1 MSLENIDGTLFRKA
15 LIHSARMLERNKKVV
30 DSLNVYPV
38 PDGDTGTNMSLTM
51 EQAVAEAAK
60 IKSDDL
66 KRIVDAAAWGAL
78 MGARGNSGVI
88 LSQLFRGFAAGV
100 AEGKNSLSSKE
111 LAAAFKKG
119 VEEAYKA
126 VLRPVEGTI
135 LTVARE
141 AAERMLHETKKSMDI
156 VNNLEKT
163 IEHAKK
169 ILDKTPE
176 MLPILKEAGVVDA
189 GGKGLIILLEGFL
202 QVLKNPNMLEEYEDE
217 ELILETEKEQGR
229 LNVEDIEY
237 IYCTELILQTEK
249 PEVDLEDLKSQISV
263 LGDSLLITGMNNVIK
278 IHVHTNHPGDVLE
291 KALKWGELTK
301 VKIDNM
307 KLQHEEFVR
316 TSADQSA
323 DHDDAAVEVKDTEI
337 VAVVSGEGL
346 KEIFKSIGAGVIIE
360 GGQSMNPSIE
370 KILAAVE
377 EQKSPNII
385 ILPNN
390 KNIILTAEQVRN
402 LTNKKVYVVPT
413 KSIPQGISALLAY
426 DPNSGP
432 EENIKRMSDSLK
444 NVITGEV
451 TFAARD
457 SKWNGT
463 AIKEGDMLGIMDGEL
478 VVIGNE
484 RQKVLEELVQKM
496 AKKKQSGMLT
506 FYYGEKVTQ
515 EEAEEIARKV
525 AERYPDFEV
534 EIYRGGQSLYYY
546 IVSLE

>member
-1 MSLENIDGTLFRKA
+1 MSLEKIDGALFKKI
-15 LIHSARMLERNKKVV
+15 LIHSARVLEQNKKVV
-30 DSLNVYPV
+30 NSLNVYPV

-51 EQAVAEAAK
+51 EQAVAEAMK

-88 LSQLFRGFAAGV
+88 LSQLFRGFALGV
-100 AEGKNSLSSKE
+100 PEGKDSLNPKE
-111 LAAAFKKG
+111 LAEAFKKG

-126 VLRPVEGTI
+126 VLKPVEGTI

-141 AAERMLHETKKSMDI
+141 AAERMILEAKKSKD
-156 VNNLEKT
+156 VVVTLEKT

-169 ILDKTPE
+169 VLQKTPE

-189 GGKGLIILLEGFL
+189 GGRGLIFLMEGFL
-202 QVLKNPNMLEEYEDE
+202 QVLKNPSVLDEYKSEEVAA
-217 ELILETEKEQGR
+217 ETGPEPANI
-229 LNVEDIEY
+229 NVENLEFM
-237 IYCTELILQTEK
+237 YCTELILQTENSST
-249 PEVDLEDLKSQISV
+249 DLETLRSQISS

-278 IHVHTNHPGDVLE
+278 IHVHTNHPGEVLE

-301 VKIDNM
+301 VKVDNM
-307 KLQHEEFVR
+307 KLQHEEFVKN
-316 TSADQSA
+316 SANQSLG
-323 DHDDAAVEVKDTEI
+323 HEDDGEVKDTEI
-337 VAVVSGEGL
+337 VAVVSGDGL
-346 KEIFKSIGAGVIIE
+346 KEIFNSIGAGVVVE

-370 KILAAVE
+370 KILSAVE
-377 EQKSPNII
+377 DAKSTSII

-390 KNIILTAEQVRN
+390 KNIILTAEQVKN
-402 LTNKKVYVVPT
+402 LTDKKVFVVPS

-426 DPNSGP
+426 DPALSA
-432 EENIKRMSDSLK
+432 EENARRMGDSLE

-463 AIKEGDMLGIMDGEL
+463 DIKEGDVLGIMDGEM
-478 VVIGNE
+478 VAIGRDRKE
-484 RQKVLEELVQKM
+484 VLEELVEKM
-496 AKKKQSGMLT
+496 ASKKQSGMLT
-506 FYYGEKVTQ
+506 FYYGEEVTQ
-515 EEAEEIARKV
+515 EEAEDV
-525 AERYPDFEV
+525 AAKMAEKYPDFEV
-534 EIYRGGQSLYYY
+534 EVYRGGQSLYYY

>member
-100 AEGKNSLSSKE
+100 AEGKNSLNSKE

-217 ELILETEKEQGR
+217 ELILEKEKEQGR

>member
-1 MSLENIDGTLFRKA
+1 
-15 LIHSARMLERNKKVV
+15 MLERNKKVV